1 VIAMLAEIFMVRLE
15 AERRFLVQRA
25 LPSTFI
31 PFNPNSNLAFK
42 ETDSKGAEASRKD
55 RPVTEVR

>member
-1 VIAMLAEIFMVRLE
+1 MLAEIFMMRLE

-25 LPSTFI
+25 LRSTFI

-42 ETDSKGAEASRKD
+42 ETDPRAEASRKD